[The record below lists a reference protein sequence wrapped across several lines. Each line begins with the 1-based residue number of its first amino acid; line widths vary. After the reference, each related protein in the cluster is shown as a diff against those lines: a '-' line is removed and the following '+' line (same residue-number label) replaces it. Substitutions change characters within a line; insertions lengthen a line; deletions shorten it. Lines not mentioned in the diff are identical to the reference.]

1 MQILA
6 NSGAEKTKVNT
17 NLECALGTKWT
28 LWDKLSKLCEQ
39 HATFVKSGAGGRG
52 AGTVGLVHWGE
63 G

>member
-1 MQILA
+1 M
-6 NSGAEKTKVNT
+6 KVNT

-52 AGTVGLVHWGE
+52 AGTVSLVHWGE